1 VPEATSV
8 REDVIFESGGERCAA
23 WLYRPDV
30 DDDAP
35 CVVLAHGFGTV
46 REGRLG
52 AYAERFL
59 AAGYAALVFDYRHF
73 GDSGGEP
80 RQLIRISSQ
89 HADWRAAVAYARAL
103 DGIDADR
110 IVLWGTSYSG
120 GHVVVLAA
128 ADPRVAAVISQTP
141 HASGPATTRAIGP
154 SRSLRLTAAA
164 LRDHAGAVMGRPP
177 RTIPIVGEPGTLA
190 AMTSPESVEG
200 YAALFPTAFEPRNDF
215 IPRAAIEMGFYS
227 PLRKAK
233 QVRCPLLVQVCVED
247 SVTPPAPARKMA
259 SRAPQGRLIEYPG
272 DHFGIYVG
280 EVFERAVADQVAF
293 LGEHLS

>member
-1 VPEATSV
+1 MPEATSV

-89 HADWRAAVAYARAL
+89 HADWRAA
-103 DGIDADR
+103 
-110 IVLWGTSYSG
+110 G
-120 GHVVVLAA
+120 G
-128 ADPRVAAVISQTP
+128 R
-141 HASGPATTRAIGP
+141 TRG
-154 SRSLRLTAAA
+154 
-164 LRDHAGAVMGRPP
+164 
-177 RTIPIVGEPGTLA
+177 
-190 AMTSPESVEG
+190 
-200 YAALFPTAFEPRNDF
+200 
-215 IPRAAIEMGFYS
+215 
-227 PLRKAK
+227 
-233 QVRCPLLVQVCVED
+233 
-247 SVTPPAPARKMA
+247 
-259 SRAPQGRLIEYPG
+259 
-272 DHFGIYVG
+272 
-280 EVFERAVADQVAF
+280 
-293 LGEHLS
+293 